1 MPSSQLPLR
10 QYPSAQTMRQ
20 VDGSHRS
27 PGHETVRRSQE
38 NESYDRARPLVNV
51 HDFQTHH
58 WTPSSRPST
67 PGPIV
72 SPRLN
77 ANGAPPLPDS
87 HQRWRH
93 TPAVPNKNSAYPL
106 TSAHD
111 QQGSSDTSP
120 ASATSSNET
129 YETQATSL
137 ELPALQAK
145 SALEQS
151 DQMQPLTG
159 DLVGS
164 FDLVAAAEEGHHTF
178 SLEMRSEQLFS
189 REHLEVLFS
198 DPSLLLRF
206 TAFLSTHRPQ
216 SVPILIYYLDA
227 LKALKAIKYANAI
240 AEALSPIS
248 GYEFTNDPAKATANR
263 ALEEKAA
270 QAFDVLVRDDL
281 PAYITQ
287 LYIQIV
293 SLSISRRITG
303 TLAPHLREASEGLA
317 EVFCLTDPSR
327 PDNPIVFTSEEFHR
341 TTQYGVSYA
350 IGRNCRFLQ
359 GPKTN
364 PLSVKRIHESVE
376 AGKEH
381 CEVFL
386 NYRRDG
392 SPFMNLLMIA
402 PLCDSRGKIR
412 YHIGAQV
419 DVSGLVKDCTDLESL
434 QRLVLRTNQHGAHDD
449 HETHG
454 VQGKG
459 DEFQDLSEMLNIG
472 ELDTVRKWGGRM
484 HREYQDDED
493 DSSRTGV
500 QHMPRLLLKEPN
512 VGLNETFNFESR
524 LSGKLSGIYQ
534 NYLLIRPYP
543 SLRILF
549 ASPSL
554 RVPGILQSPFMNK
567 IGGSTRVQDE
577 LNTALAEGR
586 GVTAKVRWV
595 SKADEDGRNRWIHCT
610 PLLGSNGQ
618 IGVWMVVLVDDDH
631 ELSRRWKQAPPVG
644 PHRGKL
650 YGSSREGRDP
660 RGSNDSYAT
669 GGLGGLG
676 SLRGHYATSD
686 HNKLGMSAAGG
697 SIRSSSPNSVRIF

>member
-1 MPSSQLPLR
+1 MPSTQLPLR

-20 VDGSHRS
+20 VDGLHIP
-27 PGHETVRRSQE
+27 PGHETVHRSKE
-38 NESYDRARPLVNV
+38 NEDYDIDRPLVNV

-58 WTPSSRPST
+58 WSPSRRPST
-67 PGPIV
+67 PRPIA

-93 TPAVPNKNSAYPL
+93 AIPSNNGAYPP
-106 TSAHD
+106 TSAHEHHA
-111 QQGSSDTSP
+111 SSSTSP

-129 YETQATSL
+129 YETHATSL
-137 ELPALQAK
+137 ELPALQTK

-151 DQMQPLTG
+151 DQMQPLSG

-164 FDLVAAAEEGHHTF
+164 FDLVAAADDGHQGF

-240 AEALSPIS
+240 AEALSPIP
-248 GYEFTNDPAKATANR
+248 GHGFTTNPAQSTVNS

-287 LYIQIV
+287 LYVQIV

-364 PLSVKRIHESVE
+364 PLSVKRIRESVQ

-434 QRLVLRTNQHGAHDD
+434 QRLVLRQNQHNAYND
-449 HETHG
+449 HNTHS
-454 VQGKG
+454 VPGKG

-493 DSSRTGV
+493 DGSRSGV
-500 QHMPRLLLKEPN
+500 QHMPRLLLKEPTAS
-512 VGLNETFNFESR
+512 LNETYNLESR
-524 LSGKLSGIYQ
+524 GSGRLSGIYQ
-534 NYLLIRPYP
+534 HYLLIRPYP

-577 LNTALAEGR
+577 LTTALAEGR

-618 IGVWMVVLVDDDH
+618 IGVWMVVLVDDDQ

-644 PHRGKL
+644 PHRGKV
-650 YGSSREGRDP
+650 YGTSRDGRGP
-660 RGSNDSYAT
+660 RGSNDNYST
-669 GGLGGLG
+669 GGPGGSG
-676 SLRGHYATSD
+676 SLRGHYVTNE
-686 HNKLGMSAAGG
+686 HNKQGMSVTGG
-697 SIRSSSPNSVRIF
+697 SIRSASPNSVRIF